1 MSDTSLLR
9 HADFRLLLAG
19 QTATQLGSQV
29 GSVAIPLLAIEQL
42 QATAL
47 QVGVLGAAST
57 IAFAVLGLPAG
68 AWIDRTRVAPIL
80 VASDVARAVLLAS
93 IPVAAWLGLLTISQL
108 VVVAAL
114 TGVARVFFDIGYQSY
129 VPHLVGRDRVL
140 AGNSA
145 LELVRSSG
153 QVAGPGLGGVLV
165 TIAGA
170 ADVLLIQAATFAA
183 STATLLAIRTPEPRP
198 TRPARRTTLRAEIL
212 EGLRVVRR
220 NRVLRTLALA
230 SALGNLTF
238 AIASAVTM
246 IFLVRTLDLP
256 AWTVGFV
263 VAAASVAAM
272 AGAAWTPGL
281 SRAVGSVRIIW
292 LSLAVTSPF
301 TLLGAAA
308 RPGWGVALVVAGMAM
323 GELGQIVYAVTSV
336 SLRQR
341 LCPPGL
347 LGRVN
352 ATMRVLIMGL
362 FPLGAVVGG
371 VLGELVGVRATLV
384 VAGLVGMVAPTV
396 LLPVL
401 RAHRDVEDLPAW
413 D

>member
-1 MSDTSLLR
+1 
-9 HADFRLLLAG
+9 
-19 QTATQLGSQV
+19 
-29 GSVAIPLLAIEQL
+29 
-42 QATAL
+42 
-47 QVGVLGAAST
+47 
-57 IAFAVLGLPAG
+57 
-68 AWIDRTRVAPIL
+68 
-80 VASDVARAVLLAS
+80 
-93 IPVAAWLGLLTISQL
+93 
-108 VVVAAL
+108 
-114 TGVARVFFDIGYQSY
+114 
-129 VPHLVGRDRVL
+129 
-140 AGNSA
+140 
-145 LELVRSSG
+145 
-153 QVAGPGLGGVLV
+153 
-165 TIAGA
+165 
-170 ADVLLIQAATFAA
+170 
-183 STATLLAIRTPEPRP
+183 
-198 TRPARRTTLRAEIL
+198 
-212 EGLRVVRR
+212 
-220 NRVLRTLALA
+220 
-230 SALGNLTF
+230 
-238 AIASAVTM
+238 
-246 IFLVRTLDLP
+246 
-256 AWTVGFV
+256 
-263 VAAASVAAM
+263 M

-323 GELGQIVYAVTSV
+323 GELGQIVFPVTSV

-352 ATMRVLIMGL
+352 ATMRVLITGL
-362 FPLGAVVGG
+362 SPLGAVVGG